1 MKSVPPALHPLL
13 PANPLP
19 IVLIGA
25 GGIVRAAHL
34 PAYQKS
40 NFPVTGVYDLN
51 LDRAKAL
58 AAEFGIPRV
67 YATAFTTWTCC
78 DLFWESLREYMQ
90 IRSADLQRDGLDR
103 RLFSIMAIVRERL
116 LPPITVIPS
125 GFAIRKAT
133 SNGRERRVQSRR
145 KWGFS

>member
-1 MKSVPPALHPLL
+1 MKSVPPALHPFL

-103 RLFSIMAIVRERL
+103 RLF
-116 LPPITVIPS
+116 
-125 GFAIRKAT
+125 
-133 SNGRERRVQSRR
+133 
-145 KWGFS
+145 